1 MAAAGAAPGS
11 GLSIVKSF
19 VELHG
24 GTVRIETAQRQGTT
38 SICLFP
44 ACRAGM
50 RAAAE

>member
-1 MAAAGAAPGS
+1 PGL

-24 GTVRIETAQRQGTT
+24 GSVRIETGKDMGTT
-38 SICLFP
+38 VICAFP
-44 ACRAGM
+44 DTPSGI